1 MKTILIYWDAPEAKS
16 LAQRFRDMKHRAQL
30 RNPRLFD
37 GSCEP
42 ADLVCVEFAAAA
54 PAVVAAYR
62 AKGVEVQEIAPLME
76 EAKAGGEDA
85 QETPPPPP
93 PAAAVAPKVT
103 EPNTMPSRFDAM
115 SDDEIRAYINE
126 AGKEIGVAAHP
137 RAGRAK
143 LLAQAKLLDQKAS

>member
-54 PAVVAAYR
+54 PAVVAAYT

-76 EAKAGGEDA
+76 EAKAGGEGA
-85 QETPPPPP
+85 NETAPPP
-93 PAAAVAPKVT
+93 PASAVAPKVA
-103 EPNTMPSRFDAM
+103 EPNTTPSRFDAM
-115 SDDEIRAYINE
+115 TDDEIRAYINE
-126 AGKEIGVAAHP
+126 AGREIGVAAHP

-143 LLAQAKLLDQKAS
+143 LIAQAKLLDQKVS